1 FRVLR
6 HAGRRASCPL
16 PVASPAG
23 AGAAPFSRMSA
34 FTRDTAAQAPG
45 PDWLQ
50 ERRAAA
56 LERFDDSGLPSE
68 AEEIW
73 RYSRISELDLDLY
86 TPVAGDGQAGIPDEV
101 RPAVEAVGPHAGLIV
116 TRNGSI
122 VHTGLDPDLSA
133 RGVEAG
139 DVLRAAD
146 AGDLLGSVAATSTDA
161 FTELATAFVTGG
173 ALVRV
178 PAGVVVDRPIVVV
191 HWVDADGGAVFPRTV
206 VV

>member
-45 PDWLQ
+45 PDWLR

-56 LERFDDSGLPSE
+56 LERFDDAGLPTE

-73 RYSRISELDLDLY
+73 RYSRISELDLDTY
-86 TPVAGDGQAGIPDEV
+86 TPVRGDGEAGVPDGV
-101 RPAVEAVGPHAGLIV
+101 RPGVEAVGPHAGLIV

-122 VHTGLDPDLSA
+122 VHTALDPDLA
-133 RGVEAG
+133 VRGVEVG
-139 DVLRAAD
+139 DVLQAAD
-146 AGDLLGSVAATSTDA
+146 GDDLL
-161 FTELATAFVTGG
+161 
-173 ALVRV
+173 
-178 PAGVVVDRPIVVV
+178 
-191 HWVDADGGAVFPRTV
+191 
-206 VV
+206 